1 MRGLLDFFKY
11 NNLVPITLGVVFL
24 GAGAAAAATPEVR
37 DAAAAAVLSQ
47 EQTVL
52 SIDNTYIANKDLAA
66 YAPRAQILGVTED
79 EDNYYVSYVIATID
93 LQNYVWKDTQ
103 KSEVMKVS
111 KPDLGP
117 YRDLGVYVTQQLKQI
132 LDRELAYLRQVQEK
146 ERKQVSQAVV
156 ATTYGGL
163 VGQFLDTNMETLP
176 GYTPVVI
183 PPVEVAGQPSSGG
196 GSDGSSSTGSGPTGA
211 TVSGGSS
218 QIGIQVL
225 GNNPARVPLRASY
238 IDLGA
243 VLLDPYNTNVGL
255 HIFMNGVETG
265 SPNIDT
271 STTTAYTIEYR
282 ATDKQ
287 GSTIVARRI
296 VLIGEA
302 VDPGGEVRAVG
313 TLLPAPAAP
322 EPAPAP
328 EPVPTPEPTP
338 VPAPEP
344 TPEPVATST
353 PLEAPPITGQAP
365 EPTPEP
371 TPEPAPEP
379 VVEQTATSTDTA
391 TTTP

>member
-47 EQTVL
+47 QQTVL
-52 SIDNTYIANKDLAA
+52 SIDNTYIAGKDLAA

-79 EDNYYVSYVIATID
+79 EDTYYVSYVLATID
-93 LQNYVWKDTQ
+93 LKDYVWKDVQ
-103 KSEVMKVS
+103 KSEMMKVS

-117 YRDLGVYVTQQLKQI
+117 YRDLGVYVTGQLKQI

-176 GYTPVVI
+176 GYTPVVT
-183 PPVEVAGQPSSGG
+183 PPVEENRNTNTENLNNTPSPKTPNSGN
-196 GSDGSSSTGSGPTGA
+196 SA
-211 TVSGGSS
+211 

-255 HIFMNGVETG
+255 HIFMNGTETG

-271 STTTAYTIEYR
+271 STTTSYTIEYR

-287 GSTIVARRI
+287 GSIIVARRI
-296 VLIGEA
+296 VLIGDA
-302 VDPGGEVRAVG
+302 PDPGGEVSTVG
-313 TLLPAPAAP
+313 NLLPPPTAP
-322 EPAPAP
+322 EPA
-328 EPVPTPEPTP
+328 PTP
-338 VPAPEP
+338 VPAPELI
-344 TPEPVATST
+344 PEPVATST
-353 PLEAPPITGQAP
+353 PLEVPPLTGQAP
-365 EPTPEP
+365 EPEPVPPAPEPEPVPEP
-371 TPEPAPEP
+371 TPPPVVIEP
-379 VVEQTATSTDTA
+379 VVEQAATSTDIA

>member
-1 MRGLLDFFKY
+1 MRALVNFIKY
-11 NNLVPITLGVVFL
+11 NNLVPITLGVIFL
-24 GAGAAAAATPEVR
+24 GSGAAFAASDPQAIYNAQQEV
-37 DAAAAAVLSQ
+37 VS
-47 EQTVL
+47 V
-52 SIDNTYIANKDLAA
+52 DNTYIVGKDLSA
-66 YAPRAQILGVTED
+66 YTPRVQITGVTED
-79 EDNYYVSYVIATID
+79 GDNYYVSYVIATID
-93 LQNYVWKDTQ
+93 LNGYRWQDVQ
-103 KSEVMKVS
+103 KAEVMRVS

-163 VGQFLDTNMETLP
+163 IGQFLDTNMETLP
-176 GYTPVVI
+176 GYTPVV
-183 PPVEVAGQPSSGG
+183 VAPTEASNNNAQNSNNTASVANATNSTNTNG
-196 GSDGSSSTGSGPTGA
+196 GS
-211 TVSGGSS
+211 SS

-238 IDLGA
+238 VDLGA

-255 HIFMNGVETG
+255 HIFMNGSETN

-271 STTTAYTIEYR
+271 STTTSYAVEYR

-296 VLIGEA
+296 VLIGDA
-302 VDPGGEVRAVG
+302 PDPGGEVSAVG
-313 TLLPAPAAP
+313 NLLPTPAAP
-322 EPAPAP
+322 EPAL
-328 EPVPTPEPTP
+328 EPTP
-338 VPAPEP
+338 APVPEPAPTP

-353 PLEAPPITGQAP
+353 P
-365 EPTPEP
+365 
-371 TPEPAPEP
+371 PEP
-379 VVEQTATSTDTA
+379 VPEVIIAPVEQTATSTDTA

>member
-1 MRGLLDFFKY
+1 MRNLIDFFKY

-47 EQTVL
+47 QQQVL
-52 SIDNTYIANKDLAA
+52 SIDNTYIAGKDLAA

-79 EDNYYVSYVIATID
+79 DENYYVSYVLATID
-93 LQNYVWKDTQ
+93 LKDYVWKDVQ

-132 LDRELAYLRQVQEK
+132 LDRELAYLREVQEK

-156 ATTYGGL
+156 ATTYSGL

-176 GYTPVVI
+176 GYTPVVV
-183 PPVEVAGQPSSGG
+183 PPVEVAGQPSSGANDPG
-196 GSDGSSSTGSGPTGA
+196 ASGSSGPTGT
-211 TVSGGSS
+211 TVGGGSS

-238 IDLGA
+238 VDLGA
-243 VLLDPYNTNVGL
+243 VLLDPYNSNVGL
-255 HIFMNGVETG
+255 HIFMNGTETG

-271 STTTAYTIEYR
+271 STTTSYTIEYR

-287 GSTIVARRI
+287 GNTIVARRI
-296 VLIGEA
+296 VLIGDA
-302 VDPGGEVRAVG
+302 PDPGGEVSAVG
-313 TLLPAPAAP
+313 NLLPPPVAL
-322 EPAPAP
+322 EP
-328 EPVPTPEPTP
+328 EPVPEPTP
-338 VPAPEP
+338 P
-344 TPEPVATST
+344 PVV
-353 PLEAPPITGQAP
+353 I
-365 EPTPEP
+365 
-371 TPEPAPEP
+371 EP
-379 VVEQTATSTDTA
+379 VVEQPATSTPSTSSGQADTTA
-391 TTTP
+391 TTTTP

>member
-1 MRGLLDFFKY
+1 MRALVNFIKY
-11 NNLVPITLGVVFL
+11 NNLVPITLGVIFL
-24 GAGAAAAATPEVR
+24 GSGAAFAASDPQAIYNAQQEV
-37 DAAAAAVLSQ
+37 VS
-47 EQTVL
+47 V
-52 SIDNTYIANKDLAA
+52 DNTYIVGKDLSA
-66 YAPRAQILGVTED
+66 YTPRVQITGVTED
-79 EDNYYVSYVIATID
+79 GDNYYVSYVIATID
-93 LQNYVWKDTQ
+93 LNGYRWQDVQ
-103 KSEVMKVS
+103 KAEVMRVS

-163 VGQFLDTNMETLP
+163 IGQFLDTNMETLP
-176 GYTPVVI
+176 GYTPVV
-183 PPVEVAGQPSSGG
+183 VAPTEASNDNAQNSNNTASVANATNSTNTNGG
-196 GSDGSSSTGSGPTGA
+196 NSA
-211 TVSGGSS
+211 
-218 QIGIQVL
+218 QIGLQVL

-238 IDLGA
+238 VDLGA

-255 HIFMNGVETG
+255 HIFMNGAETG

-302 VDPGGEVRAVG
+302 VDPGGEVSAVG
-313 TLLPAPAAP
+313 NLLPAPEP
-322 EPAPAP
+322 MPAPAP
-328 EPVPTPEPTP
+328 EPVPEPVATSTPIITEPT
-338 VPAPEP
+338 PEP
-344 TPEPVATST
+344 TPEPVATTT
-353 PLEAPPITGQAP
+353 PII
-365 EPTPEP
+365 PEP

>member
-24 GAGAAAAATPEVR
+24 GAGAAAAATPEGR

-52 SIDNTYIANKDLAA
+52 SIDNTYIANKDLSA

-79 EDNYYVSYVIATID
+79 EDTYYVSYVIATID
-93 LQNYVWKDTQ
+93 LQDYVWKDVQ

-132 LDRELAYLRQVQEK
+132 LDRELAYLKDVQEK

-163 VGQFLDTNMETLP
+163 IGQFLDTNMETLP
-176 GYTPVVI
+176 GYTPVVVA
-183 PPVEVAGQPSSGG
+183 PPEVAGQPSSGSNEQGAG
-196 GSDGSSSTGSGPTGA
+196 GSSGPTGA

-243 VLLDPYNTNVGL
+243 VLLD
-255 HIFMNGVETG
+255 
-265 SPNIDT
+265 
-271 STTTAYTIEYR
+271 R
-282 ATDKQ
+282 
-287 GSTIVARRI
+287 
-296 VLIGEA
+296 
-302 VDPGGEVRAVG
+302 
-313 TLLPAPAAP
+313 
-322 EPAPAP
+322 
-328 EPVPTPEPTP
+328 
-338 VPAPEP
+338 
-344 TPEPVATST
+344 
-353 PLEAPPITGQAP
+353 
-365 EPTPEP
+365 
-371 TPEPAPEP
+371 
-379 VVEQTATSTDTA
+379 
-391 TTTP
+391 

>member
-1 MRGLLDFFKY
+1 MRNLVDFFKY

-47 EQTVL
+47 QQEVI
-52 SIDNTYIANKDLAA
+52 SIDNTYIAGKDLAT

-79 EDNYYVSYVIATID
+79 EDNYYVSYVLATID
-93 LQNYVWKDTQ
+93 LKNYVWMDVQ
-103 KSEVMKVS
+103 KNEVMKVS

-132 LDRELAYLRQVQEK
+132 LDRELAYLKNVQEK

-176 GYTPVVI
+176 GYTPVVVA
-183 PPVEVAGQPSSGG
+183 PTEVNSGQSIVNSGQE
-196 GSDGSSSTGSGPTGA
+196 GSTINYPLSTG
-211 TVSGGSS
+211 VSSA

-225 GNNPARVPLRASY
+225 GNNPARVPLRANY
-238 IDLGA
+238 VDLGA

-255 HIFMNGVETG
+255 HIFMNGTETG

-302 VDPGGEVRAVG
+302 PDPGGEVSAVG
-313 TLLPAPAAP
+313 NLLPAPEP
-322 EPAPAP
+322 TPAPAP
-328 EPVPTPEPTP
+328 EPVVVPEPAPEPEPVATTTP
-338 VPAPEP
+338 IIPEP
-344 TPEPVATST
+344 TPEPEPEPVIDIATTTTEIATST
-353 PLEAPPITGQAP
+353 P
-365 EPTPEP
+365 
-371 TPEPAPEP
+371 
-379 VVEQTATSTDTA
+379 
-391 TTTP
+391 

>member
-1 MRGLLDFFKY
+1 MSMRGLVDFFKY
-11 NNLVPITLGVVFL
+11 NNLVPIPLGVVFL

-52 SIDNTYIANKDLAA
+52 SIDNTYIANKDLSA

-93 LQNYVWKDTQ
+93 LQDYVWKDVQ

-111 KPDLGP
+111 KSDLGP

-163 VGQFLDTNMETLP
+163 IGQFLDTNMETLP
-176 GYTPVVI
+176 GYEPVVK
-183 PPVEVAGQPSSGG
+183 PPVEVASVVSSNGSPSTSSGQSASASS
-196 GSDGSSSTGSGPTGA
+196 GSA
-211 TVSGGSS
+211 

-238 IDLGA
+238 VDLGA

-255 HIFMNGVETG
+255 HIFMNGAETG

-302 VDPGGEVRAVG
+302 VDPGGEVSAVG
-313 TLLPAPAAP
+313 NLLPAPEP
-322 EPAPAP
+322 MPAPAP
-328 EPVPTPEPTP
+328 EPVPEPVATSTPIITEPT
-338 VPAPEP
+338 PEP
-344 TPEPVATST
+344 TPEPVATTT
-353 PLEAPPITGQAP
+353 PII
-365 EPTPEP
+365 PEP

>member
-11 NNLVPITLGVVFL
+11 NNLVPITLGVIFR
-24 GAGAAAAATPEVR
+24 GGGAAAAATPEVR

-47 EQTVL
+47 QQTVL
-52 SIDNTYIANKDLAA
+52 SVDNTYIADKDLAA

-79 EDNYYVSYVIATID
+79 EDTYYVSYTLATID
-93 LQNYVWKDTQ
+93 LKDYVWKDVQ

-132 LDRELAYLRQVQEK
+132 LDRELAYLKQVQEK

-163 VGQFLDTNMETLP
+163 VGQFLDTNMEPLP
-176 GYTPVVI
+176 GYTPVVT
-183 PPVEVAGQPSSGG
+183 PPVEVAS
-196 GSDGSSSTGSGPTGA
+196 A
-211 TVSGGSS
+211 VNSGGSPS
-218 QIGIQVL
+218 TSSGQSASASSGSAQIGIQVL

-255 HIFMNGVETG
+255 HIFMNGAETG

-271 STTTAYTIEYR
+271 STTTSYTIEYR

-296 VLIGEA
+296 VLIGDA
-302 VDPGGEVRAVG
+302 PDPGGEVSAVG
-313 TLLPAPAAP
+313 NLLPVPTPA
-322 EPAPAP
+322 PAPAP
-328 EPVPTPEPTP
+328 EPGPA
-338 VPAPEP
+338 PAPEP
-344 TPEPVATST
+344 TPEP
-353 PLEAPPITGQAP
+353 I
-365 EPTPEP
+365 
-371 TPEPAPEP
+371 
-379 VVEQTATSTDTA
+379 A
-391 TTTP
+391 TTTPEVAPAPASEEPAVEPTSEPSAQEATTT